1 MILFV
6 WPSLRQLTSHS
17 RSLVRLYTHSTNE
30 LVVFHTG
37 LFGLLVALHVLFIL
51 VYSDSKL
58 TRILQ
63 DALGGSSISLLICN
77 IAPGVRF
84 KQDTL
89 NTLNFASRTKE
100 IENRPVAVQ
109 LGMRTSP
116 TYLNA
121 S

>member
-1 MILFV
+1 M
-6 WPSLRQLTSHS
+6 
-17 RSLVRLYTHSTNE
+17 HSTNV
-30 LVVFHTG
+30 LVAFHTG
-37 LFGLLVALHVLFIL
+37 LFALLVALVMIFTL

-109 LGMRTSP
+109 QGMHTPCVEFSQ
-116 TYLNA
+116 YG
-121 S
+121 